1 MNAYQQVVLGIT
13 IGATAVFLFF
23 LVLVLRRY
31 IGEKRAA
38 LLDARDT
45 AITRSYLHRVAGHKV
60 DDPKKWNAKAQL
72 AAVTRILPLLRGGE
86 KTRLLQI
93 AELDGVLSDT
103 LYRSHGIYKKDRV
116 NAVHL
121 LQRVG
126 SEACIGRLRE
136 LMARD
141 RNDRVRLEAAFGL
154 AANAALPPPRETL
167 RILGAMDRP
176 PARIDIALL
185 RSTAPLY
192 PDQMLLLLDDD
203 LDSAW
208 RARIIDAL
216 GWSESLAVIDAVKNA
231 AVDPNPEVRNA
242 ALRASAKLGHPAAAD
257 WILPALEDPVHSV
270 RLQAIRAAVQLN
282 LKQALP
288 VILQLRNDDELWV
301 RLRAE
306 EAIEHLDP
314 SLLSSPGDAKS

>member
-13 IGATAVFLFF
+13 IGATIVFLLF

-31 IGEKRAA
+31 IGEKKSA

-60 DDPKKWNAKAQL
+60 DDPNRWNPRAQL

-103 LYRSHGIYKKDRV
+103 LYRSHGIYKKDRI
-116 NAVHL
+116 NAIHL

-141 RNDRVRLEAAFGL
+141 PNDRVRLEAAFGL

-167 RILGAMDRP
+167 RILGAMERHP
-176 PARIDIALL
+176 TRIDVALL

-192 PDQMLLLLDDD
+192 TEQMLLLLDDD
-203 LDSAW
+203 LEGAW

-216 GWSESLAVIDAVKNA
+216 GWSESLSVINA
-231 AVDPNPEVRNA
+231 IEKAAAHPEHEVRNA
-242 ALRASAKLGHPAAAD
+242 ALRASAKLGHPAAAN
-257 WILPALEDPVHSV
+257 WILHALNDPVISV
-270 RLQAIRAAVQLN
+270 RLQAIRASVQLG

-288 VILQLRNDDELWV
+288 QILQMRNDDELWV

-306 EAIEHLDP
+306 QAIDHFDP
-314 SLLSSPGDAKS
+314 SLLAASVEELR